1 MSRRKAAAVSSTC
14 SRVGRQHIRRS
25 PPLDAIAP
33 CPVPCLAELRR
44 AGAMDGDG
52 AGARFDFADAGE
64 EVGVVVAE
72 QRHDWRLGAV
82 GHVQHAAVERD
93 RHIAR
98 GDHLAQLMQACA
110 AGQVQE
116 PVVPDPEVEDAL
128 RRTAETQSPD
138 PVPRP
143 SAGEPHCCP
152 EPCRWVEAVRC
163 LAARWPFRFRSG
175 RSKRIPQGR

>member
-1 MSRRKAAAVSSTC
+1 V
-14 SRVGRQHIRRS
+14 
-25 PPLDAIAP
+25 
-33 CPVPCLAELRR
+33 PVPAPGLPLRMR
-44 AGAMDGDG
+44 VKKSGSLSLNSAT
-52 AGARFDFADAGE
+52 R
-64 EVGVVVAE
+64 
-72 QRHDWRLGAV
+72 WRLGAV

-110 AGQVQE
+110 AAQVQE

-128 RRTAETQSPD
+128 RRTAETRSPD

>member
-1 MSRRKAAAVSSTC
+1 MPRAMF
-14 SRVGRQHIRRS
+14 GRTASGRGDGR
-25 PPLDAIAP
+25 
-33 CPVPCLAELRR
+33 RR
-44 AGAMDGDG
+44 AGA
-52 AGARFDFADAGE
+52 RFAVADAGE

-116 PVVPDPEVEDAL
+116 PVVPDPEVEDAFGHVL
-128 RRTAETQSPD
+128 LGVGEVRGTSHPTATTPTPRSS
-138 PVPRP
+138 RP
-143 SAGEPHCCP
+143 SANSRHRSLGQVRASRLRFGWITTLGSLPTARAAAPPSHDPPPWCGAAP
-152 EPCRWVEAVRC
+152 PCHRR
-163 LAARWPFRFRSG
+163 PTG
-175 RSKRIPQGR
+175 